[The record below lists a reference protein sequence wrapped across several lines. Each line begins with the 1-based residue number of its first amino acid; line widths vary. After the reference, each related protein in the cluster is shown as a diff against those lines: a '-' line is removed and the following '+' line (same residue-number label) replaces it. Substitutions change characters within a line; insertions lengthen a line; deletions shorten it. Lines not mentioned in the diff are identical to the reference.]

1 MILNLTRGNSSLRVP
16 LHLPATPAEIG
27 EAYAKLDT
35 IKPDDR
41 QTHIAGATTGVST
54 LDRWLHRRKPDL
66 TKLGELAEKLDGM
79 DETSR
84 MTFDGALAGAA
95 FENIDDVLRIA
106 DSLGDYIFLHGVTTE
121 KDLGRFL
128 VNSGYKGFPED
139 VVPYLDFDAIGIEY
153 HAEHDGAF
161 TGDGY
166 TLRKSSAEPSLI
178 PKKQMEV
185 FRVYLRTQGMRELG
199 LPPCMFKLP
208 ASDQETRD
216 MKNRLNIE
224 DFAEATIIGVSC
236 MDDALAKVLP
246 QDLLDVDL
254 LDQFADQ
261 YVDAVAE
268 GEREKC
274 LAVLEIE
281 KPSTLDNAASLLID
295 LEHYTLLPDDAE
307 AYGREALARL
317 NTTEELLEEIDG
329 FMDYEA
335 YGTCMMEV
343 DGVRITDYGLLR
355 REGNPFPEM
364 DNGIQMMCP

>member
-41 QTHIAGATTGVST
+41 QTHIAGATTGVGT
-54 LDRWLHRRKPDL
+54 LDRWLFRKKPDL
-66 TKLGELAEKLDGM
+66 TKLGDLAEKLDGM
-79 DETSR
+79 DETALK
-84 MTFDGALAGAA
+84 TFDGALTGAA
-95 FENIDDVLRIA
+95 FESIDDVLRIA
-106 DSLGDYIFLHGVTTE
+106 DSLGDYIFIHGVTTE
-121 KDLGRFL
+121 KELGRFL
-128 VNSGYKGFPED
+128 VDSGYKGFPED
-139 VVPYLDFDAIGIEY
+139 VVPYLDFAAIGIEY

-178 PKKQMEV
+178 PRKQAEV
-185 FRVYLRTQGMRELG
+185 FRVYLRTQGMRELD
-199 LPPCMFKLP
+199 LPPRMFKLP
-208 ASDQETRD
+208 ASDQETRE

-224 DFAEATIIGVSC
+224 DFAEAAIISVSC

-281 KPSTLDNAASLLID
+281 KPATLDTAASLLSE

-307 AYGREALARL
+307 AYGKEALTRAGA
-317 NTTEELLEEIDG
+317 TEELMAELDG

-335 YGTCMMEV
+335 YGIYMMEA

-355 REGNPFPEM
+355 REGNPFPDM
-364 DNGIQMMCP
+364 DMGIQMIRS

>member
-16 LHLPATPAEIG
+16 LHLPATPAAIS

-41 QTHIAGATTGVST
+41 QTHIANATTGVST

-66 TKLGELAEKLDGM
+66 AKLGELAEKLDGM
-79 DETSR
+79 DETAR
-84 MTFDGALAGAA
+84 KTFDGALAGAA
-95 FENIDDVLRIA
+95 FESIDDVLRIA
-106 DSLGDYIFLHGVTTE
+106 DSLDDYIFIHGVTTE
-121 KDLGRFL
+121 KELGRFL
-128 VNSGYKGFPED
+128 VDSGYKGFPED
-139 VVPYLDFDAIGIEY
+139 VVPYLDFAAIGIEY

-161 TGDGY
+161 SGDGY
-166 TLRKSSAEPSLI
+166 TLRKSSAEPCLL
-178 PKKQMEV
+178 PKKRTEV

-199 LPPCMFKLP
+199 LPPRMFKLP
-208 ASDQETRD
+208 ASDQETRE
-216 MKNRLNIE
+216 MKSRLNIE
-224 DFAEATIIGVSC
+224 DFAEAAIISVSC

-261 YVDAVAE
+261 YADAVAE

-281 KPSTLDNAASLLID
+281 KPSTLDEAASLLSV
-295 LEHYTLLPDDAE
+295 LEHYTLLSDDAE
-307 AYGREALARL
+307 TYGKEALNRAGAS
-317 NTTEELLEEIDG
+317 EELMAELDG

-335 YGTCMMEV
+335 YGIYMMEA

-355 REGNPFPEM
+355 REGNPFPDM
-364 DNGIQMMCP
+364 DMGIQMIRS

>member
-41 QTHIAGATTGVST
+41 QTHIAGATTGVGT
-54 LDRWLHRRKPDL
+54 LDRWLFRKKPDL
-66 TKLGELAEKLDGM
+66 TKLGDLAEKLEGM
-79 DETSR
+79 DETALK
-84 MTFDGALAGAA
+84 TFDGALTGAA
-95 FENIDDVLRIA
+95 FESIDDVLRIA
-106 DSLGDYIFLHGVTTE
+106 DSLGDYIFIHGVTTE
-121 KDLGRFL
+121 KELGRFL
-128 VNSGYKGFPED
+128 VDSGYKGFPED
-139 VVPYLDFDAIGIEY
+139 VVPYLDFAAIGIEY

-178 PKKQMEV
+178 LKKQAEV
-185 FRVYLRTQGMRELG
+185 FHVYLRTQGMRELG
-199 LPPCMFKLP
+199 LPPRMFKLP
-208 ASDQETRD
+208 ASDQETRE
-216 MKNRLNIE
+216 MKSRLNIE
-224 DFAEATIIGVSC
+224 DFAEAAIVSVSC

-246 QDLLDVDL
+246 QELLDVDL
-254 LDQFADQ
+254 LDQFANQ
-261 YVDAVAE
+261 YADAVAE

-281 KPSTLDNAASLLID
+281 KPATLDAAASLLNG
-295 LEHYTLLPDDAE
+295 LGHYTLLPDDAE
-307 AYGREALARL
+307 AYGKEALTRAGA
-317 NTTEELLEEIDG
+317 TEELMAELDG

-335 YGTCMMEV
+335 YGICMMEA

-355 REGNPFPEM
+355 REGNPFPDLDM
-364 DNGIQMMCP
+364 GIQMMRS